1 MTTIGIKELKA
12 RTSEIL
18 RRVHD
23 EGQPIDV
30 TLRGKVIARIV
41 PVAPSPAHH
50 DEALAILHDM
60 EQLAAEI
67 GARDV
72 PPINT
77 TTLMRE
83 ERREL

>member
-1 MTTIGIKELKA
+1 MQTVGIRELKA

-18 RRVHD
+18 RQVRD
-23 EGQPIDV
+23 EGQPVDI
-30 TLRGKVIARIV
+30 TLRGEVIARIV
-41 PVAPSPAHH
+41 PVAPAQAQHAQ
-50 DEALAILHDM
+50 ALAVLHAM

-67 GARDV
+67 GAQDL
-72 PPINT
+72 PPIDT